1 MVVMMVVVAVVVVV
15 VVVMVVL
22 LLLLL
27 LLSQSESDHRTTC
40 AENWVLMLWVM
51 GQVPD
56 LLHGARRLSGR
67 SRRHLRFRDDGR
79 GW

>member
-1 MVVMMVVVAVVVVV
+1 LLLLLLLLLVMVVVVV
-15 VVVMVVL
+15 VVL